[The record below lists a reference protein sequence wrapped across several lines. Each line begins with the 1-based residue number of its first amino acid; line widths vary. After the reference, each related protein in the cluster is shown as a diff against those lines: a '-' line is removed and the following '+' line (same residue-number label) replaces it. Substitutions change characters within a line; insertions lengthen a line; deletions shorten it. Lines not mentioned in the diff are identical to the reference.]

1 MKEEKQEGTVATEE
15 LAGQIVE
22 SSAEALPMIP
32 VKTDHTSVVF
42 PYCKEFAQGK
52 ELLYALRSWYKNCC
66 FQANFVVIGDK
77 EDWFSEE
84 ICFIECPRVSD
95 NPSVDTYH
103 KLKVALESD
112 KVTDNF
118 VWTNDDIYVLQPIDL
133 SHIQLPKVIGLL
145 DISKYRGFYREN
157 MQRTI
162 DCLNQLGAACQ
173 NYGTHTPVMFNKASW
188 LGLIAKLDEQITQ
201 GMLYTSIYFNLQ
213 QPQVTA
219 VTLDWRKDPFLLP
232 VVSQNP
238 STEVVKSL
246 LPKMF
251 LNNARSGYSP
261 WLESFLDKEFP
272 AKCLFE
278 L

>member
-1 MKEEKQEGTVATEE
+1 MKEEKQEDVIATEE
-15 LAGQIVE
+15 MAAKIADSSFNIVQ
-22 SSAEALPMIP
+22 
-32 VKTDHTSVVF
+32 TDVLMATHTSVVI

-52 ELLYALRSWYKNCC
+52 ELLYALRSWDKNCC
-66 FQANFVVIGDK
+66 FPADFVVIGDK
-77 EDWFSEE
+77 EDWFSDE
-84 ICFIECPRVSD
+84 IHFIECPRVSD

-112 KVTDNF
+112 LVTDDF
-118 VWTNDDIYVLQPIDL
+118 IWTNDDIYVLQPIDL
-133 SHIQLPKVIGLL
+133 SHIQLPKVLGPL
-145 DISKYRGFYREN
+145 DTSKYKGFYREN

-162 DCLNQLGAACQ
+162 DCLKQLGASFQ

>member
-1 MKEEKQEGTVATEE
+1 MKEEKQEGVIATEE
-15 LAGQIVE
+15 MAAKIADSSFNIVQ
-22 SSAEALPMIP
+22 
-32 VKTDHTSVVF
+32 TDVLMATHTSVVI

-52 ELLYALRSWYKNCC
+52 ELLYALRSWDKNCC
-66 FQANFVVIGDK
+66 FPAEFVVIGDK
-77 EDWFSEE
+77 EDWFSDE
-84 ICFIECPRVSD
+84 IHFIECPRVSD
-95 NPSVDTYH
+95 NPSVDTYQ

-112 KVTDNF
+112 LVTDDF
-118 VWTNDDIYVLQPIDL
+118 IWTNDDIYVLQPIDL
-133 SHIQLPKVIGLL
+133 SHIQLPKVLGPL
-145 DISKYRGFYREN
+145 DTSKYKGFYREN

-162 DCLNQLGAACQ
+162 DCLKQLGAACQ

-188 LGLIAKLDEQITQ
+188 LGMIAKLDEQITQ

-278 L
+278 Q

>member
-1 MKEEKQEGTVATEE
+1 MAAKIADSSFNIVQTDVLMAT
-15 LAGQIVE
+15 
-22 SSAEALPMIP
+22 
-32 VKTDHTSVVF
+32 HTSVVI

-52 ELLYALRSWYKNCC
+52 ELLYALRSWDKNCC
-66 FQANFVVIGDK
+66 FPADFVVIGDK
-77 EDWFSEE
+77 EDWFSDE
-84 ICFIECPRVSD
+84 IHFIECPRVSD

-103 KLKVALESD
+103 KLKVALERD
-112 KVTDNF
+112 LVTDDF
-118 VWTNDDIYVLQPIDL
+118 IWTNDDIYVLQPIDL
-133 SHIQLPKVIGLL
+133 SHIQLPKVLGPL
-145 DISKYRGFYREN
+145 DTSKYKGFYREN

-162 DCLNQLGAACQ
+162 DCLKQLGAACQ

-238 STEVVKSL
+238 SIEVVKSL

-278 L
+278 Q

>member
-1 MKEEKQEGTVATEE
+1 MKEEKQEGVIATEE
-15 LAGQIVE
+15 MAAKIADSSFNIVQ
-22 SSAEALPMIP
+22 ADVLRA
-32 VKTDHTSVVF
+32 THTSVVI

-52 ELLYALRSWYKNCC
+52 ELLYALRSWDKNCC
-66 FQANFVVIGDK
+66 FPADFVVIGDK
-77 EDWFSEE
+77 EDWFSDE
-84 ICFIECPRVSD
+84 IHFIECPRVSD

-112 KVTDNF
+112 LVTDDF
-118 VWTNDDIYVLQPIDL
+118 IWTNDDIYVLQPIDL
-133 SHIQLPKVIGLL
+133 SHIQLPKVLGPL
-145 DISKYRGFYREN
+145 DTSKYKGFYREN
-157 MQRTI
+157 MQCTI
-162 DCLNQLGAACQ
+162 DCLKQLGAACQ

-238 STEVVKSL
+238 SIEVVKSL

-278 L
+278 Q

>member
-1 MKEEKQEGTVATEE
+1 MKEEKQEGVIATEE
-15 LAGQIVE
+15 MAAKIADSSFNIVQ
-22 SSAEALPMIP
+22 
-32 VKTDHTSVVF
+32 TDVLRATHTSVVI

-52 ELLYALRSWYKNCC
+52 ELLYALRSWDKNCC
-66 FQANFVVIGDK
+66 FPADFVVIGDK
-77 EDWFSEE
+77 EEWFSDE
-84 ICFIECPRVSD
+84 IHFIECPRVSD

-112 KVTDNF
+112 LVTDDF
-118 VWTNDDIYVLQPIDL
+118 IWTNDDIYVLQPIDL
-133 SHIQLPKVIGLL
+133 SHIQLPKVLGPL
-145 DISKYRGFYREN
+145 DTSKYKGFYREN

-162 DCLNQLGAACQ
+162 DFLKQLGASCQ

-188 LGLIAKLDEQITQ
+188 LGMIAKLDEQITQ

-278 L
+278 Q

>member
-1 MKEEKQEGTVATEE
+1 MKEEKQEGVIATEE
-15 LAGQIVE
+15 MAAKIADSSFNIVQ
-22 SSAEALPMIP
+22 
-32 VKTDHTSVVF
+32 TDVLMATHTSVVI

-52 ELLYALRSWYKNCC
+52 ELLYALRSWDKNCC
-66 FQANFVVIGDK
+66 FPADFVVIGDK
-77 EDWFSEE
+77 EDWFSDE
-84 ICFIECPRVSD
+84 IHFIECPRVSD
-95 NPSVDTYH
+95 NPSVDTYQ

-112 KVTDNF
+112 LVTDDF
-118 VWTNDDIYVLQPIDL
+118 IWTNDDIYVLQPIDL
-133 SHIQLPKVIGLL
+133 SHIQLPKVLGPL
-145 DISKYRGFYREN
+145 DTSKYKGFYREN

-162 DCLNQLGAACQ
+162 DCLKQLGAACQ

-238 STEVVKSL
+238 SIEVVKSL

-278 L
+278 Q

>member
-1 MKEEKQEGTVATEE
+1 MKEEKQEGAIATEE
-15 LAGQIVE
+15 MAAKIADSSFNIVQ
-22 SSAEALPMIP
+22 
-32 VKTDHTSVVF
+32 TDVLMATHTSVVI

-52 ELLYALRSWYKNCC
+52 ELLYALRSWDKNCC
-66 FQANFVVIGDK
+66 FPADFVVIGDK
-77 EDWFSEE
+77 EDWFSDE
-84 ICFIECPRVSD
+84 IHFIECPRVSD

-112 KVTDNF
+112 LVTDDF
-118 VWTNDDIYVLQPIDL
+118 IWTNDDIYVLQPIDL
-133 SHIQLPKVIGLL
+133 SHIQLPKVLGPL
-145 DISKYRGFYREN
+145 DTSKYKGFYREN

-162 DCLNQLGAACQ
+162 DCLKQLGAACQ

-213 QPQVTA
+213 QPQVMA
-219 VTLDWRKDPFLLP
+219 VTLDWRKDSFLLP

-238 STEVVKSL
+238 SIEVVKSL

-278 L
+278 Q

>member
-1 MKEEKQEGTVATEE
+1 MKEEKQEGVIATEE
-15 LAGQIVE
+15 MAAKIADSSFNIVQ
-22 SSAEALPMIP
+22 
-32 VKTDHTSVVF
+32 TDVLMATHTSVVI

-52 ELLYALRSWYKNCC
+52 ELLYALRSWDKNCC
-66 FQANFVVIGDK
+66 FPADFVVIGDK
-77 EDWFSEE
+77 EDWFSDE
-84 ICFIECPRVSD
+84 IHFIECPRVSD

-112 KVTDNF
+112 LVTDDF
-118 VWTNDDIYVLQPIDL
+118 IWTNDDIYVLQPIDL
-133 SHIQLPKVIGLL
+133 SHIQLPKVLGQL
-145 DISKYRGFYREN
+145 DTSKYKGFYREN

-162 DCLNQLGAACQ
+162 DCLKQLGASFQ

-232 VVSQNP
+232 VISQNP

-278 L
+278 Q

>member
-15 LAGQIVE
+15 LACQIVE
-22 SSAEALPMIP
+22 GSAEALPVIP

-112 KVTDNF
+112 KVTDDF

-133 SHIQLPKVIGLL
+133 SHIQLPKVIGPL
-145 DISKYRGFYREN
+145 DISKYKGFYREN

-162 DCLNQLGAACQ
+162 DCLNQLGADCQ

-188 LGLIAKLDEQITQ
+188 LGLIAKLGEQITQ

-246 LPKMF
+246 LPKLF

-278 L
+278 Q

>member
-1 MKEEKQEGTVATEE
+1 MKEEKQEGVIATGEM
-15 LAGQIVE
+15 AAKIADSSFNIVQ
-22 SSAEALPMIP
+22 
-32 VKTDHTSVVF
+32 TDVLMATHTSVVI

-52 ELLYALRSWYKNCC
+52 ELLYALRSWDKNCC
-66 FQANFVVIGDK
+66 FPADFVVIGDK
-77 EDWFSEE
+77 EDWFSDE
-84 ICFIECPRVSD
+84 IHFIECPRVSD

-103 KLKVALESD
+103 KLKVALERD
-112 KVTDNF
+112 LVTDDF
-118 VWTNDDIYVLQPIDL
+118 IWTNDDIYVLQPIDL
-133 SHIQLPKVIGLL
+133 SHIQLPKVLGPL
-145 DISKYRGFYREN
+145 DTSKYKGFYREN

-162 DCLNQLGAACQ
+162 DCLKQLGAACQ

-278 L
+278 Q

>member
-22 SSAEALPMIP
+22 SSAEALPVIP

-52 ELLYALRSWYKNCC
+52 ELLYALRSWDKNCC
-66 FQANFVVIGDK
+66 FPADFVVIGDK
-77 EDWFSEE
+77 EDWFSDE
-84 ICFIECPRVSD
+84 IHFIECPRVSD
-95 NPSVDTYH
+95 NPSVDTYN

-112 KVTDNF
+112 LVTDDF
-118 VWTNDDIYVLQPIDL
+118 IWTNDDIYVLQPIDL
-133 SHIQLPKVIGLL
+133 SHIQLPKVLGPL
-145 DISKYRGFYREN
+145 DTSKYKGFYREN
-157 MQRTI
+157 MERTI
-162 DCLNQLGAACQ
+162 DCLKQLGASFQ

-278 L
+278 Q

>member
-1 MKEEKQEGTVATEE
+1 MKEEKQEGVIATEE
-15 LAGQIVE
+15 MAAKIADSSFNIVQ
-22 SSAEALPMIP
+22 
-32 VKTDHTSVVF
+32 TDVLMATHTSVVI

-52 ELLYALRSWYKNCC
+52 ELLYALRSWDKNCC
-66 FQANFVVIGDK
+66 FPADFVVIGDK
-77 EDWFSEE
+77 EDWFSDE
-84 ICFIECPRVSD
+84 IHFIECPRVSD

-112 KVTDNF
+112 LVTDDF
-118 VWTNDDIYVLQPIDL
+118 IWTNDDIYVLQLIDL
-133 SHIQLPKVIGLL
+133 SHIQLPKVLGPL
-145 DISKYRGFYREN
+145 DTSKYKGFYREN

-162 DCLNQLGAACQ
+162 DCLKQLGAACQ

-278 L
+278 Q

>member
-15 LAGQIVE
+15 LACQIVE
-22 SSAEALPMIP
+22 SSAEALPMIS

-112 KVTDNF
+112 KVTDDF

-162 DCLNQLGAACQ
+162 DCLKQLGAACQ

-213 QPQVTA
+213 KPQVTA

>member
-22 SSAEALPMIP
+22 SSAEALPVIP

-77 EDWFSEE
+77 EEWFSEE

-162 DCLNQLGAACQ
+162 DCLKQLGAACQ

>member
-1 MKEEKQEGTVATEE
+1 MKEEKQVGTVATEE

-22 SSAEALPMIP
+22 SSAEALPVIP

>member
-22 SSAEALPMIP
+22 SSAEALPVIP

-162 DCLNQLGAACQ
+162 DCLKQLGAACQ

>member
-1 MKEEKQEGTVATEE
+1 MKEEKQEGVIATEE
-15 LAGQIVE
+15 MAAKIADSSFNIVQ
-22 SSAEALPMIP
+22 
-32 VKTDHTSVVF
+32 TDVLRATHTSVVI

-52 ELLYALRSWYKNCC
+52 ELMYALRSWNKNCC
-66 FQANFVVIGDK
+66 FPADFVVIGDK
-77 EDWFSEE
+77 EEWFSDE
-84 ICFIECPRVSD
+84 IHFIECPRVSD

-112 KVTDNF
+112 LVTDDF
-118 VWTNDDIYVLQPIDL
+118 IWTNDDIYVLQPIDL
-133 SHIQLPKVIGLL
+133 SHIQLPKVLGPL
-145 DISKYRGFYREN
+145 DTSKYKGFYREN

-162 DCLNQLGAACQ
+162 DCLKQLGAACQ

-219 VTLDWRKDPFLLP
+219 FTLDWRKDPFLLP